1 MNTSEKSHRNRL
13 PEWQSAKMKS
23 LIEER
28 WSEVWEIVV
37 EREKTHQQPHSHS
50 RSLQQKSNY

>member
-1 MNTSEKSHRNRL
+1 MNTSTKSHKNKL

-28 WSEVWEIVV
+28 WSEVWEIVMSR
-37 EREKTHQQPHSHS
+37 ERRTENLDRHSLDSQHG
-50 RSLQQKSNY
+50 L

>member
-1 MNTSEKSHRNRL
+1 MNMSEKSHRNKL

-37 EREKTHQQPHSHS
+37 ERERINRQLHLHS
-50 RSLQQKSNY
+50 RGLPQ